1 MTAARRRLQS
11 RARTDFLTPSQ
22 GIEQLLADVRSVPG
36 TVRQGALSA
45 YDFIEEDP
53 ERAALLGALV
63 SPDPYVGTLAGL
75 TEAFGYYPDPFN
87 PDENLPSVVGSLREG
102 DYVGAGLTSLGA
114 LPVVGGLFGAAKA
127 ARLAKAAQMGEDP
140 SALTVEGDP
149 PPVAGGG
156 GGSNLPPEP
165 EVSAETGNLESRQ
178 KYDYGDEKQLPDTR
192 AVVTTGVSRALKKM
206 KLPEENM
213 TGAQF
218 KKFLFKQQ
226 GVSNLAYEQSGLKR
240 LIENNLDNPNFVG
253 RDMALD
259 REYSKTDLL
268 EVVRE
273 KSPRI
278 GLTKMQDEFA
288 LQGLQEIKFDNR
300 QVALQGEKSER
311 AFTLTTKYPDQPSGT
326 ETVRHKH
333 GGVASENAVMH
344 ARIRPGRFVL
354 GPVQKDPSK
363 TTLQQGL
370 ESVETNANTNPNAK
384 RVDVVAELQGDQVID
399 TLAERKTGIATLD
412 PIKAITNATTRYD
425 ERVTNYID
433 TVLNTFNEAT
443 ENAPRAREF
452 FKEYIGPDSMNPDG
466 LGQETDLIAGT
477 LRMARSMRI
486 TNDGIVSPDQVRAE
500 LDLMEDTIRDA
511 FERQVSSGEINERIR
526 DMFSLPLDG
535 PQKRP
540 LANRAEIKGEAPNV
554 SIDAIDYF
562 DALKTDDGVR
572 ALTDLINNV
581 GNIEDVT
588 LAGTELR
595 GAASSVINTRKV
607 AAEPRILD
615 RDAIDNF
622 DTGIQGYRDK
632 ELVLKNLNEDLVDAQ
647 ADRTRRLLQSSE
659 PFDQANQQV
668 KETIA
673 LSRGRQSLEARRR
686 FPSDPGSILK
696 DLYVDNQSM
705 EINLREAFPD
715 LGDMDNGL
723 GAAVEIFLDKKPLIS
738 MPSDKRPRSLRVIRN
753 NTVTY
758 EAPQTQGDQVN
769 AALEFIASADPRVDD
784 AVRAS
789 KNPAQARALVN
800 QFRTDLKAQLGFSET
815 DIMAFSRDTDR
826 VASTRVARD
835 EAGKELD
842 TLKAKLVSDMGSEEA
857 FDASYK
863 ISKDLRG
870 RELYTDPAFSKY
882 SEGISQTSQA
892 LLSQFVNDRIV
903 FDVLDEL
910 RIDSGQGE
918 KVVGFEVGPST
929 RIKDGMLFPAGSIQ
943 ARAHGFRSDE
953 LINQYNKGQDTAIKE
968 FIKNNPG
975 LLKAGKVNLDAPRAE
990 KSLDPDSFTQEE
1002 LAEKSIEKRR
1012 AYNDPSFYVEITPE
1026 YRQKVTKVVD
1036 DLKGQQFSS
1045 REEFLE
1051 EFNRRMAEV
1060 SDNVKLNFAKGGAVN
1075 IHDGIGA
1082 MAREV
1087 L

>member
-63 SPDPYVGTLAGL
+63 SPDPYVGTLAGI

-87 PDENLPSVVGSLREG
+87 PDEYLPSVVGSLREG
-102 DYVGAGLTSLGA
+102 DVVGAGLTSLGA
-114 LPVVGGLFGAAKA
+114 LPIVGGLFGAAKA
-127 ARLAKAAQMGEDP
+127 ARLAKAAEMGEDP
-140 SALTVEGDP
+140 SALTVEGGP
-149 PPVAGGG
+149 PDVSGGG

-165 EVSAETGNLESRQ
+165 ELDPGLSNLESRQ
-178 KYDYGDEKQLPDTR
+178 KHDYRYGKFGGKNEERLPDTR
-192 AVVTTGVSRALKKM
+192 AVVTTGVSRALAKM

-253 RDMALD
+253 RDKALD
-259 REYSKTDLL
+259 REYSKDDLL
-268 EVVRE
+268 EVVKE

-278 GLTKMQDEFA
+278 GLTKMQDEFD
-288 LQGLQEIKFDNR
+288 LQGLQEIDFDNR
-300 QVALQGEKSER
+300 QVAMQGKQSER
-311 AFTLTTKYPDQPSGT
+311 AFTLTTRYPDQPPDT
-326 ETVRHKH
+326 QTVRHKH

-370 ESVETNANTNPNAK
+370 ESVATNANTNPNAK
-384 RVDVVAELQGDQVID
+384 RVDVVAEIQGDQAID
-399 TLAERKTGIATLD
+399 TLAERKTGIASLD
-412 PIKAITNATTRYD
+412 PVKAATDAMTRYNN
-425 ERVTNYID
+425 RVTNYTD

-452 FKEYIGPDSMNPDG
+452 FKEYIGPGSINEDG

-477 LRMARSMRI
+477 LQLARDIRRNVDRLDDGPVTPDKVRMA
-486 TNDGIVSPDQVRAE
+486 
-500 LDLMEDTIRDA
+500 LDDRFTGLDDLEIRDELYFGGLA
-511 FERQVSSGEINERIR
+511 GREVEQAAGGVQPTPLSGAGTIT
-526 DMFSLPLDG
+526 G
-535 PQKRP
+535 Q
-540 LANRAEIKGEAPNV
+540 PNV
-554 SIDAIDYF
+554 SIDAVDY
-562 DALKTDDGVR
+562 ASRLITDDGVQ
-572 ALTDLINNV
+572 ALTELANNV
-581 GNIEDVT
+581 GDTDPIRA
-588 LAGTELR
+588 AGTEVT
-595 GAASSVINTRKV
+595 GASVAVYNTRKA
-607 AAEPRILD
+607 AAEPQILD

-622 DTGIQGYRDK
+622 NTGVQGYRDK
-632 ELVLKNLNEDLVDAQ
+632 EVVLENLNENLADAQ
-647 ADRTRRLLQSSE
+647 ADRARLLLRSSE

-673 LSRGRQSLEARRR
+673 LSRGRQSLEARQR
-686 FPSDPGSILK
+686 FPTDPGSILK

-723 GAAVEIFLDKKPLIS
+723 GAAVEIFLEKKPMS
-738 MPSDKRPRSLRVIRN
+738 MPSAKSQKTEVPRKN
-753 NTVTY
+753 
-758 EAPQTQGDQVN
+758 QGDQVN

-789 KNPAQARALVN
+789 ENPAQARVLVN
-800 QFRTDLKAQLGFSET
+800 QFRADLKAQLGLSET
-815 DIMAFSRDTDR
+815 DIMVFSRATDR
-826 VASTRVARD
+826 VDSTRVARD
-835 EAGKELD
+835 EAVKELD
-842 TLKAKLVSDMGSEEA
+842 TLRAKLVSDLGSEEA
-857 FDASYK
+857 FDASYRV
-863 ISKDLRG
+863 SRNLRG
-870 RELYTDPAFSKY
+870 RELYTDPTFSKY

-892 LLSQFVNDRIV
+892 LLSQFVNERIV

-910 RIDSGQGE
+910 RIDSPPGE
-918 KVVGFEVGPST
+918 IDKLVGFEVGPST

-943 ARAHGFRSDE
+943 AKAHGFRSDE
-953 LINQYNKGQDTAIKE
+953 LINQYNKGQDTAIKA
-968 FIKNNPG
+968 FTKNNPG

-990 KSLDPDSFTQEE
+990 KDLDPNSFTQEE

-1026 YRQKVTKVVD
+1026 YRQKVTKVID
-1036 DLKGQQFSS
+1036 DLKGKQFSS
-1045 REEFLE
+1045 REKFLE

-1060 SDNVKLNFAKGGAVN
+1060 SDNVKLNFAKGGAVK